1 MANVKPIPDGYRTVT
16 PYLFIKG
23 ASAAI
28 DFYKNVFGATERVR
42 MPGPNGRVMHA
53 ELQIGDSIIM
63 LADEVPQIG
72 AKSPQTIGGASSSL
86 HVYVENVDAIAQKAV
101 DSGATLSRP
110 VADMF
115 YGDRTG
121 TIIDPFGHIWS
132 IATHIEDVSP
142 EEMKKRMANAMSQS
156 ATGGS

>member
-1 MANVKPIPDGYRTVT
+1 MTNVKPIPDGYRTVT